1 MIKVALNM
9 VWLSLVLRNSVTG
22 DVLGSFHP
30 KVIGVYREWFEQRRY
45 SGSSSS
51 LMPEVREGWPE
62 SFELTGRQQ

>member
-1 MIKVALNM
+1 M
-9 VWLSLVLRNSVTG
+9 VIVGTSTGLRNSVTG

-45 SGSSSS
+45 PGSSSS